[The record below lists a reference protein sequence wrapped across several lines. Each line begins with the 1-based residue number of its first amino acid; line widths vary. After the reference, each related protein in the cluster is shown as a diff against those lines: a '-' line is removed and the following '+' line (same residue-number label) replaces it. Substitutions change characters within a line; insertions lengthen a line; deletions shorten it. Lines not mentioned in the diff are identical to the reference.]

1 MAVVTTSIAPLSAL
15 RSVISNRHLIW
26 QLARRDVLARYR
38 GSMIGIAW
46 SFVTPLLML
55 GIYTFFFTV
64 IFKSHWIIGGAT
76 RGSFATAMF
85 VGLIIYGAFSECA
98 SRAPQLI
105 ISNTNYVKKII
116 FPLDVLSVASVLSSL
131 FHALISL
138 VVYICFMLVFVG
150 SIPSTLLFFPLI
162 LVPLAVISLT
172 ASWVLGALGVYV
184 RDIGQTVGVLLMVML
199 YTSPIFFPMAS
210 VPEKFRAY
218 LNFNPLTFIIEQARV
233 VLLWGGV
240 PDFYGLLSYM
250 LKAIVFAMLA
260 FALFQKTRRGFA
272 DVL

>member
-1 MAVVTTSIAPLSAL
+1 MTNEAVSLSPLSAL
-15 RSVISNRHLIW
+15 RSLVVNRHLIW

-46 SFVTPLLML
+46 SFITPLLML
-55 GIYTFFFTV
+55 TIYTFFFTE
-64 IFKSHWIIGGAT
+64 IFKARWGGGGGS

-105 ISNTNYVKKII
+105 LSNTNYVKKII
-116 FPLDVLSVASVLSSL
+116 FPLDILSVASVLASL

-138 VVYICFMLVFVG
+138 VVYIGFMLVFVG
-150 SIPSTLLFFPLI
+150 SIPATFFFFPL
-162 LVPLAVISLT
+162 VFFPLLVISLA
-172 ASWVLGALGVYV
+172 ASWVLCSLGVYV
-184 RDIGQTVGVLLMVML
+184 RDIGQTVGVLLMVMM
-199 YTSPIFFPMAS
+199 YTSPIFFPIEA
-210 VPEKFRAY
+210 VPEKYRGY
-218 LNFNPLTFIIEQARV
+218 LEINPLTFLVEQARS
-233 VLLWGGV
+233 VLLWGKM
-240 PDFYGLLSYM
+240 PDFNGL
-250 LKAIVFAMLA
+250 AIYTLEAFAAAFVA